1 MKIFYII
8 LLLLFSNNGNA
19 QSIHK
24 KIEHYNLTNG
34 LMNEGYD
41 LVSYFEL
48 NKAEKGNPSFKYTNM
63 GITYY
68 FSSNAHREKFILNPI
83 KYEPQYGGWCAY
95 AMGYSG
101 EKVEVDPN
109 TFKIYQG
116 KLYLFY
122 HTWVNNT
129 LNKWN
134 IDQSNLKIAADKN
147 WTLTIK

>member
-8 LLLLFSNNGNA
+8 LLLLFSNNSNA
-19 QSIHK
+19 QSINR
-24 KIEHYNLTNG
+24 KIEYYNLTNG
-34 LMNEGYD
+34 LMNQGYD

-48 NKAEKGNPSFKYTNM
+48 NKAEKGNPSVKYTSM
-63 GITYY
+63 GVTYY

-134 IDQSNLKIAADKN
+134 TDQTNLKIAADKN
-147 WTLTIK
+147 WALTIK

>member
-1 MKIFYII
+1 
-8 LLLLFSNNGNA
+8 
-19 QSIHK
+19 
-24 KIEHYNLTNG
+24 
-34 LMNEGYD
+34 
-41 LVSYFEL
+41 
-48 NKAEKGNPSFKYTNM
+48 M

-134 IDQSNLKIAADKN
+134 NDQSNLKIAADKN
-147 WTLTIK
+147 WALTIK